1 MLFCNS
7 SFVSPLSSL
16 PNKIEIFLFF
26 FISLINVGDKSFK
39 DSVGHGTF
47 LNLDDDIKVFLAG
60 GADDPCIVNGGGID
74 GLYDHLR
81 KRFNNVSIKKFKGM
95 RHEIQNEQ
103 CKDELL
109 TLMESFISN
118 E

>member
-1 MLFCNS
+1 
-7 SFVSPLSSL
+7 
-16 PNKIEIFLFF
+16 
-26 FISLINVGDKSFK
+26 
-39 DSVGHGTF
+39 
-47 LNLDDDIKVFLAG
+47 
-60 GADDPCIVNGGGID
+60 
-74 GLYDHLR
+74 
-81 KRFNNVSIKKFKGM
+81 M

>member
-1 MLFCNS
+1 MILIADLIAQTLWLD
-7 SFVSPLSSL
+7 FVYGGELVL
-16 PNKIEIFLFF
+16 KE
-26 FISLINVGDKSFK
+26 D
-39 DSVGHGTF
+39 TF

-74 GLYDHLR
+74 GLYDHLQ

>member
-1 MLFCNS
+1 MVSQRYKVVDKYIDDPNCGFNCSNS
-7 SFVSPLSSL
+7 LWQDFVYGGELVL
-16 PNKIEIFLFF
+16 RN
-26 FISLINVGDKSFK
+26 D
-39 DSVGHGTF
+39 TF
-47 LNLDDDIKVFLAG
+47 LKINKRYQGFLAG

-74 GLYDHLR
+74 GLYDHLQ
-81 KRFNNVSIKKFKGM
+81 KRFNNVYIKKFKGM

-109 TLMESFISN
+109 TLMDKFYWN

>member
-1 MLFCNS
+1 MIVCL
-7 SFVSPLSSL
+7 
-16 PNKIEIFLFF
+16 
-26 FISLINVGDKSFK
+26 VGSEMCIR
-39 DSVGHGTF
+39 DS
-47 LNLDDDIKVFLAG
+47 
-60 GADDPCIVNGGGID
+60 

>member
-1 MLFCNS
+1 MLNLFCKWSYKPSIPPPFVIHGS
-7 SFVSPLSSL
+7 SVP
-16 PNKIEIFLFF
+16 P
-26 FISLINVGDKSFK
+26 
-39 DSVGHGTF
+39 
-47 LNLDDDIKVFLAG
+47 AG
-60 GADDPCIVNGGGID
+60 GTDDPCITNGGGID
-74 GLYDHLR
+74 GLYDHLQ

-109 TLMESFISN
+109 NLMESFISN

>member
-1 MLFCNS
+1 MQHLAF
-7 SFVSPLSSL
+7 F
-16 PNKIEIFLFF
+16 EI
-26 FISLINVGDKSFK
+26 SQTKRREGR
-39 DSVGHGTF
+39 
-47 LNLDDDIKVFLAG
+47 
-60 GADDPCIVNGGGID
+60 PE
-74 GLYDHLR
+74 YDHLR

-109 TLMESFISN
+109 ALMESFISN